1 MLAYHGVHLPRALL
15 QRKGI
20 RTSWAGIRNRLSG
33 QVRVTATMRTAE
45 GELIS
50 IRQDTRANAGEAT
63 ITRAVGVEPR
73 LHRRRRCSW
82 LPED

>member
-20 RTSWAGIRNRLSG
+20 RTSWASWAGIHNQLSG
-33 QVRVTATMRTAE
+33 QVWVTATMRTAE

-50 IRQDTRANAGEAT
+50 IRQDTRANAG
-63 ITRAVGVEPR
+63 VEF
-73 LHRRRRCSW
+73 
-82 LPED
+82 